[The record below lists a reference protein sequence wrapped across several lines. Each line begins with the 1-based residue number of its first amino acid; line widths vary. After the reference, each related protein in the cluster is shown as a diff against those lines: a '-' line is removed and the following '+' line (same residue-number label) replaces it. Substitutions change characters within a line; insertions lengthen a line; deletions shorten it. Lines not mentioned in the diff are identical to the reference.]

1 MSARIRSAGPWIV
14 SFAAL
19 MIALELP
26 ANAARLIRSADIR
39 DNTIASR
46 DIRNSSIVGADVRD
60 GRIEG
65 RDIRDGSVA
74 RRDLAKDAIGAAAA
88 GAPGLPGATGAA
100 GAPGAPGLPGAV
112 GPTFGR
118 ILDTGDI
125 ATFPD
130 APFDA
135 TLVQQTVDLPAAG
148 KLLAFGSWDAISA
161 LNCANADVALSV
173 DGALLTGSNHRVTAP
188 FDEDAA
194 TIVGITAAAITAG
207 THTVRMV
214 AACDPGGP
222 NQQVTTPSARVGV
235 VLLGA

>member
-14 SFAAL
+14 SVAAL
-19 MIALELP
+19 VIALELP

-60 GRIEG
+60 GRIES
-65 RDIRDGSVA
+65 RDIRDGTVA
-74 RRDLAKDAIGAAAA
+74 KRDLAKDAIPAAVA
-88 GAPGLPGATGAA
+88 GTPGPPGAA

-118 ILDTGDI
+118 ILETGDI

-135 TLVQQTVDLPAAG
+135 TLVNETVDLPTAG
-148 KLLAFGSWDAISA
+148 KLLVFGSWDAISA
-161 LNCANADVALSV
+161 VNCANADFGLSV
-173 DGALLTGSNHRVTAP
+173 DGGLLSGSNHRVTAP
-188 FDEDAA
+188 FDDDAA
-194 TIVGITAAAITAG
+194 TIIGITTAAIAAG

-222 NQQVTTPSARVGV
+222 NQQVITPSARVGV
-235 VLLGA
+235 VLLGG